1 MLRFITKPHLSI
13 LDSILCLLA
22 GLAVP
27 LVGWWLSA
35 VLLILGL
42 LVSTIIERGVW
53 S

>member
-1 MLRFITKPHLSI
+1 MLRYITKPRLSI
-13 LDSILCLLA
+13 LDSACCLLA

-27 LVGWWLSA
+27 VAGWWLSA
-35 VLLILGL
+35 VLLILAL